1 MRTERDYS
9 GKLRAPEPPRWTV
22 LSPHSITSTP
32 AAARIAREIERQ
44 GPITFRRFMEI
55 ALYDERVGYYAQA
68 CASPGRE
75 ADYLT
80 SPEIHPAFGFLLCV
94 QFEEM
99 WRGLGSPSEF
109 WLVEAGPGSGRFMAD
124 VLATAARVFPRFEQ
138 SLRVALIERSHALR
152 ALQAETLERW
162 AQKLVWLDSV
172 PKSWEPLGVGCVF
185 ANELL
190 DAFAVHLVL
199 GRADGLA
206 ELYVSAEHGALRFTE
221 GPCST
226 SDLERQVA
234 VGGGELRPGQCVEV
248 NLEAPQWVQAAARL
262 IDRGYVLLFD
272 YGEAGVDL
280 YGSAHPSGTLRCYRR
295 HTMNRD
301 PLSHVGQQDI
311 TAHVDF
317 SAVTRAALGAGMELV
332 GATRQRAFLGRL
344 GLPVLL
350 DEATRGRSGRA
361 AEHAQR
367 RALAQLVEGAGL
379 GRILAVL
386 FGKGGVSSSLGGF
399 FRTAPLAP
407 PIRDND
413 QFLWL
418 ASAARVRVG
427 ESLPPLLA

>member
-9 GKLRAPEPPRWTV
+9 GKLRAPEPARWTV
-22 LSPHSITSTP
+22 VSPHSITSTP
-32 AAARIAREIERQ
+32 AAARIGREIERQ

-55 ALYDERVGYYAQA
+55 ALYDDQVGYYAQA
-68 CASPGRE
+68 CASPGPA

-80 SPEIHPAFGFLLCV
+80 SPEIHPAFAFLLCV

-99 WRGLGSPSEF
+99 WRGLDSPSEF

-124 VLATAARVFPRFEQ
+124 VLAAATRVFPRFER

-152 ALQAETLERW
+152 AVQAATLERW
-162 AQKLVWLDSV
+162 SQKLVWLDSV
-172 PKSWEPLGVGCVF
+172 PNNWEPLGVGCVF

-199 GRADGLA
+199 GRVDGLT
-206 ELYVSAEHGALRFTE
+206 ELHVSAEHGEFRLSE

-234 VGGGELRPGQCVEV
+234 VGGGKLRAGWRVEV
-248 NLEAPQWVQAAARL
+248 NRQAPQWVQAAGRL
-262 IDRGYVLLFD
+262 IDRGYLLLFD
-272 YGEAGVDL
+272 YGEPAVDL
-280 YGSAHPSGTLRCYRR
+280 YGGAHPSGTLRCYRR

-301 PLSHVGQQDI
+301 PLSHVGRQDI

-317 SAVTRAALGAGMELV
+317 SAVTRAALGAGMELL
-332 GATRQRAFLGRL
+332 GATRQRQFLVRL
-344 GLPVLL
+344 GLPILL
-350 DEATRGRSGRA
+350 DEARRGGLGRA
-361 AEHAQR
+361 AQHLQQ

-379 GRILAVL
+379 GRVLAVL
-386 FGKGGVSSSLGGF
+386 FGKGSVSSGLGGF

-407 PIRDND
+407 PIRDSD
-413 QFLWL
+413 EFLGL

-427 ESLPPLLA
+427 ESLPPPLA